1 MSSPSSLLLSPP
13 LSSSPLH
20 PSPPLPSTLLL
31 LSPLPFT
38 SFIPSFHLLSP
49 AAEIFTAVECGVD
62 VFDGCYPYT
71 ISEQGCA
78 LTFLHQLA
86 MQHREE
92 KGEGEEGE
100 EKGLPQ
106 PYSISLK
113 EDKYVF
119 EAASL

>member
-1 MSSPSSLLLSPP
+1 M
-13 LSSSPLH
+13 
-20 PSPPLPSTLLL
+20 
-31 LSPLPFT
+31 
-38 SFIPSFHLLSP
+38 
-49 AAEIFTAVECGVD
+49 ECGVD

-86 MQHREE
+86 VKHRDE
-92 KGEGEEGE
+92 KGKEGEEE